1 MQRSP
6 RDSRH
11 PPACSCLVEAF
22 RKFPAQTDIG
32 QGCATPG
39 CPVRSLDS
47 TTLRQFLEAIG
58 GPDGAADEALWS
70 GERRDFRFF
79 RDLARRRRRRKTGCP
94 PE

>member
-11 PPACSCLVEAF
+11 PPACSCLVDAF
-22 RKFPAQTDIG
+22 RKFPAQGDVS
-32 QGCATPG
+32 QGCTKPG

-47 TTLRQFLEAIG
+47 ATLHQFLEAIG
-58 GPDGAADEALWS
+58 GPDGAGDEALRPGDHQDLS
-70 GERRDFRFF
+70 FF
-79 RDLARRRRRRKTGCP
+79 RDLARRRRRRNPEPP

>member
-6 RDSRH
+6 RDHRH
-11 PPACSCLVEAF
+11 PPACSCLVDAF
-22 RKFPAQTDIG
+22 RKLPAQTDIG

-47 TTLRQFLEAIG
+47 TTLHQFLLAIG
-58 GPDGAADEALWS
+58 TPDGAGGEALRA
-70 GERRDFRFF
+70 GDRQDFRLF
-79 RDLARRRRRRKTGCP
+79 RELARRRRRRKSGCA